1 MFKLEISSASFFV
14 VIHFEYIVECTR
26 ILYIIVML
34 KIKTIRPINAHG
46 GALPAAI
53 VGAVSW
59 RSRTAA
65 PQRCTSCPAV
75 PATAR
80 PVHRL
85 SSPFLIPDSKY
96 SVVYSNV
103 NFSWANE
110 MRTKFRLHFDFLSA
124 CRGAG
129 GRGESCTQN
138 ELPAISFRV
147 LIFNHTTTQTQKIKG
162 WQSKVAHSRSQ
173 RTNNWRPVARQMS
186 SCCCFFLLHFLDPL
200 SCCVFESPVIVDAA
214 INARHRFNNYLNYSC
229 WNDYGACK
237 CRALS
242 SLTLSLPVSVSLFVS
257 LPVSLTFT
265 CYCLSL
271 RRCSIWPRSLFGM
284 KFVTHKSFGGFHTRR
299 GYWATILLS
308 ILSSV
313 FLPVESVCLKGES

>member
-1 MFKLEISSASFFV
+1 MLMEA
-14 VIHFEYIVECTR
+14 HFQ
-26 ILYIIVML
+26 
-34 KIKTIRPINAHG
+34 RPLLAQFSG
-46 GALPAAI
+46 G
-53 VGAVSW
+53 
-59 RSRTAA
+59 RE
-65 PQRCTSCPAV
+65 PQKRCTSCPAV

-85 SSPFLIPDSKY
+85 SFPFHIPDSKY

-110 MRTKFRLHFDFLSA
+110 MRTEFRLHFDFLSA

-129 GRGESCTQN
+129 RRESCTQN

-162 WQSKVAHSRSQ
+162 WQSKVAHSRSR

-186 SCCCFFLLHFLDPL
+186 SCFCFFLHFLDPQ

-242 SLTLSLPVSVSLFVS
+242 SLTLSLPVSVSL
-257 LPVSLTFT
+257 PVSLTFT

-271 RRCSIWPRSLFGM
+271 RRCSIWLDPFLEWNY
-284 KFVTHKSFGGFHTRR
+284 VTHKSFGGFHTRR
-299 GYWATILLS
+299 GHWATIWLS
-308 ILSSV
+308 IHSSV
-313 FLPVESVCLKGES
+313 FLPVESVCLEGEC

>member
-1 MFKLEISSASFFV
+1 
-14 VIHFEYIVECTR
+14 
-26 ILYIIVML
+26 ML

-59 RSRTAA
+59 RSRTAETLHQL
-65 PQRCTSCPAV
+65 PCSPC
-75 PATAR
+75 
-80 PVHRL
+80 HRL
-85 SSPFLIPDSKY
+85 VLRSPPCIPDSKY

-110 MRTKFRLHFDFLSA
+110 MRTEFRLHFDFLSA

-129 GRGESCTQN
+129 GRESCTQN

-186 SCCCFFLLHFLDPL
+186 SCFCCCFFFLHFLDPQ
-200 SCCVFESPVIVDAA
+200 SCCVCESPVIVDAA

-242 SLTLSLPVSVSLFVS
+242 SLTLFVS

-271 RRCSIWPRSLFGM
+271 QHCSIWPRSLFGM
-284 KFVTHKSFGGFHTRR
+284 KFCD
-299 GYWATILLS
+299 A
-308 ILSSV
+308 
-313 FLPVESVCLKGES
+313 